1 MNCAGCGFQIES
13 GFAFCP
19 KCGAKQ
25 PKVCQSCGFACAPD
39 FAFCPRCGTSVGAAP
54 APTPAPGPGSG
65 TRPAVTPASPIA
77 INGTAALDRSP
88 PAREAQDAEAD
99 RRTVTVLFA
108 DLSGFTSLSERLDPE
123 VMQSLQNELFKE
135 LTEAVQSFGGF
146 VDKFIGD
153 ALLALFGAPV
163 AHEDD
168 PERAL
173 GAALDMLARTARIG
187 ERSAAFAGLPLELH

>member
-1 MNCAGCGFQIES
+1 MNCTGCGFQIES

-25 PKVCQSCGFACAPD
+25 PRTCQSCGFACAPD
-39 FAFCPRCGTSVGAAP
+39 FAFCPRCGSGLGAGPAAANTAQPALQPVRAAP
-54 APTPAPGPGSG
+54 IT
-65 TRPAVTPASPIA
+65 V
-77 INGTAALDRSP
+77 NGTAAAERVSP
-88 PAREAQDAEAD
+88 PAREAHDAEAD

-135 LTEAVQSFGGF
+135 LTEAVQSYGGF

-173 GAALDMLARTARIG
+173 RAALDMIERTT
-187 ERSAAFAGLPLELH
+187 LV